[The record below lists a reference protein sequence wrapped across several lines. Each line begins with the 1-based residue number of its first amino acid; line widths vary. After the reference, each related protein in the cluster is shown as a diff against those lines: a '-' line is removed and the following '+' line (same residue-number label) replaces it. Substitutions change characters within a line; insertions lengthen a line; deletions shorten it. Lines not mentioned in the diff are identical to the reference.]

1 MGKRGSLLRGT
12 GGTKMFPVRNAGNA
26 RVRGSDAQI
35 VYANRGGRRKKR
47 AGNGFSMDKN
57 Y

>member
-1 MGKRGSLLRGT
+1 
-12 GGTKMFPVRNAGNA
+12 MFPVRNAGNA